1 MGRVSGIQQIVIF
14 FWVRLEIYTYGVD
27 GAFGGRLS
35 AFSGGTSSAQ
45 SSRRESVVQ
54 RAGNSVQRSM
64 DTAAER
70 YESHLDD

>member
-1 MGRVSGIQQIVIF
+1 MGRIFGILLIVIGI
-14 FWVRLEIYTYGVD
+14 WVGLEIYTYGVD

-35 AFSGGTSSAQ
+35 AFSGGTNSAQ

-70 YESHLDD
+70 YRSHLDD